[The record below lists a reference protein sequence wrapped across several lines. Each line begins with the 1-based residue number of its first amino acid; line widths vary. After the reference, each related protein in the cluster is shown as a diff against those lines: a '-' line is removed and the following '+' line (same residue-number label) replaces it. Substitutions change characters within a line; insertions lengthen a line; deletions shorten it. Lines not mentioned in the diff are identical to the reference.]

1 MDPND
6 KGIARPAEGTN
17 NHTVED
23 TTGGDP
29 TEDSRDIK
37 GRGHKEEDMAW
48 DLIDPIPTSHAT
60 PGTRAGQ
67 TNAIQKS
74 KR

>member
-1 MDPND
+1 VDPND

-37 GRGHKEEDMAW
+37 GRGHMEEDMPW
-48 DLIDPIPTSHAT
+48 GIIDPIPMSHVT
-60 PGTRAGQ
+60 PGTLAGQ
-67 TNAIQKS
+67 TNAIQRS
-74 KR
+74 IR